1 MSKDEIRV
9 REENEEVTLTV
20 KVVVTPELK
29 KLLSVTN
36 TSTELISEP
45 LPETVGSQKIML
57 LGHDMIIEKTDKTK
71 PLVDFVQ
78 KFAKLER
85 ASQDVLVFRLNRLS
99 LWKAAEKH
107 TADKIVD
114 FLKENSKSHPSDSL
128 KRWVFRTMSQWDSLS
143 IRSEDNFDYLK
154 AVDEKLMDR
163 ILSMREVKSH
173 IYRRVEPTKA
183 RISAGHRGYVKQTLI
198 EKGYPVKD
206 LGRYETFEPIQY
218 EMRIEEVAQDR
229 RYEAYQKDAVKEF
242 LEYGSGTIVL
252 PGGSGK
258 TVIAVMAAA
267 ELNAPTLVLA
277 TRSEICKQFYDT
289 FVEKTTLSK
298 WQVKYIDADVK
309 DRSVAPITICTY
321 QIARKLT
328 ALWKRQWG
336 LVIYDESQHVPSPIW
351 SKTTRIQ
358 STRRL
363 GLTATPVREDKKEKL
378 IFSLIGPPVFE
389 RSWLGMAEEGLIA
402 KAKAYEVL
410 VDLPER
416 IQRRYSH
423 SVDEREKYVLASI
436 NPAKLSVIK
445 KLLEKHSDDKV
456 LILGYY
462 VQGAIE
468 LGKKLSIQVIYGEVP
483 QKQRHALYEQFR
495 NGEIDKLLLT
505 SVGEEGIDL
514 PDANVLIETCG
525 LYGSR
530 MSLGQRFS
538 RILRPKEEDAVFYE
552 LVSRGTSEQDFSA
565 KRREFLIGKGY
576 EFEEFRFD

>member
-1 MSKDEIRV
+1 MN
-9 REENEEVTLTV
+9 REEELTLTI
-20 KVVVTPELK
+20 KIILTPELK
-29 KLLSVTN
+29 RLFQPMNVPM
-36 TSTELISEP
+36 STPSEQIMNVSP
-45 LPETVGSQKIML
+45 KTIGSQKLML
-57 LGHDMIIEKTDKTK
+57 LGHDMVIEKTDQTK
-71 PLVDFVQ
+71 PLADFVQ

-107 TADKIVD
+107 TADNIID
-114 FLKENSKSHPSDSL
+114 FLKENAKSHPSDSL
-128 KRWVFRTMSQWDSLS
+128 KRWIFRTMSQWDSLS
-143 IRSEDNFDYLK
+143 IKSEDTYDYLE
-154 AVDEKLMDR
+154 AADEKLMDR

-173 IYRRVEPTKA
+173 IFRRLEPTKA
-183 RISAGHRGYVKQTLI
+183 RITSGHRGYVKQVLV
-198 EKGYPVKD
+198 EKGYPIKD
-206 LGRYETFEPIQY
+206 VGRYETFEPLSY
-218 EMRIEEVAQDR
+218 DLKLDEVAEDR
-229 RYEAYQKDAVKEF
+229 RYEAFQKEAVAEF
-242 LEYGSGTIVL
+242 LKYGSGTIVL

-258 TVIAVMAAA
+258 TVIAVMVAA

-277 TRSEICKQFYDT
+277 TRSEICKQFYNT
-289 FVEKTTLSK
+289 FLEKTTLNK
-298 WQVKYIDADVK
+298 WQVKLIDADVK
-309 DRSVAPITICTY
+309 DRNPAPVTICTY
-321 QIARKLT
+321 QIARKLL

-416 IQRRYSH
+416 IQRRYNH
-423 SVDEREKYVLASI
+423 SLDEREKYVLASV
-436 NPAKLSVIK
+436 NPSKLSVIK
-445 KLLEKHSDDKV
+445 KLLEKHQNDKV

-468 LGKKLSIQVIYGEVP
+468 LGKKLNIHVLHGEVP
-483 QKQRHALYEQFR
+483 QKQRHEMYNQFR
-495 NGEIDKLLLT
+495 SGEIDKLILT

-530 MSLGQRFS
+530 MAIGQRFS
-538 RILRPKEEDAVFYE
+538 RILRPKEEGSIFYE
-552 LVSRGTSEQDFSA
+552 LVSQGTLEQDFSL

-576 EFEEFRFD
+576 EFEEFRFT